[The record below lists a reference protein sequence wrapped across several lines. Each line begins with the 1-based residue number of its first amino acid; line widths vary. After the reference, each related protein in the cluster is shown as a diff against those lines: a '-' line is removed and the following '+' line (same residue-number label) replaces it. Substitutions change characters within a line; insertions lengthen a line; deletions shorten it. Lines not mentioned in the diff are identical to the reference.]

1 MHDIKQN
8 IPAMQKGTSGEAKQ
22 WACFAS
28 QHMLQ
33 AIGSNL
39 LF

>member
-8 IPAMQKGTSGEAKQ
+8 IPTMQKGASGEGKQ

-28 QHMLQ
+28 QHILQ

-39 LF
+39 LV